1 MPAADVSCLVVPEDI
16 PDEKAVTLGDL
27 CCTSWHG
34 CELGEVSE
42 GDNVAVWG
50 AGPSECLRLTANCVL
65 RMGCTGDGL

>member
-50 AGPSECLRLTANCVL
+50 AGPSECLCVV
-65 RMGCTGDGL
+65 D